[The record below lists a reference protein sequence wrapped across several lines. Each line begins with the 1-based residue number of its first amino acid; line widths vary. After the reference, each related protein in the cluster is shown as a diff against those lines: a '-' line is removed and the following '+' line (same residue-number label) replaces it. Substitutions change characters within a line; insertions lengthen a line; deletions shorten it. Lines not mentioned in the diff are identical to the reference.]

1 MGRLGELISAG
12 AKRLPRPIR
21 SHSSGSLAAARRP
34 PERLDALPRVVSF
47 DDVPVAGRRMMC
59 GQPEQGFERNVPVEA
74 AIVAKDEFIEIGVDV
89 RAPQAMIRAQAPSLH
104 Q

>member
-1 MGRLGELISAG
+1 MHWFYGLIVVG
-12 AKRLPRPIR
+12 AERRRRTIR
-21 SHSSGSLAAARRP
+21 SHSGGRLAAARRP
-34 PERLDALPRVVSF
+34 PDRLDALSRIVSF

-59 GQPEQGFERNVPVEA
+59 GQPEQGSERNVPVEA

-89 RAPQAMIRAQAPSLH
+89 RAAQAMIRAQAPSLH

>member
-1 MGRLGELISAG
+1 MGELISAG
-12 AKRLPRPIR
+12 AKRLLRPIL
-21 SHSSGSLAAARRP
+21 SHSSGRLAAARRTP
-34 PERLDALPRVVSF
+34 GRLDTLPRVVSF
-47 DDVPVAGRRMMC
+47 DDVPVAGRRMVC

>member
-1 MGRLGELISAG
+1 MHWFDGLILAG
-12 AKRLPRPIR
+12 AECWRRTIL
-21 SHSSGSLAAARRP
+21 SHSGGRLAAARRP
-34 PERLDALPRVVSF
+34 PDRLNALSGIVSL
-47 DDVPVAGRRMMC
+47 DDVPVARRRMMC

-89 RAPQAMIRAQAPSLH
+89 RAAQAMIRAQAPSLH